1 MRPLCDGRTVRETG
15 PGLGWETKGGKKRA
29 RVRATASRVYQPSL
43 PIAMITYAG
52 IIVE

>member
-1 MRPLCDGRTVRETG
+1 MRPSCVTDGRYGKRD
-15 PGLGWETKGGKKRA
+15 PGWETKGGKKRA